1 MRAPEIAA
9 RCRLAL
15 AELEAASVLL
25 EGARLQAT
33 RGLSV
38 TAEQTATQAGPRI
51 MAALNALADP
61 KAPVALASPVEHSV
75 ERAA

>member
-25 EGARLQAT
+25 EGARLQAA

-38 TAEQTATQAGPRI
+38 TAEQTAVQAGPRI
-51 MAALNALADP
+51 KAALDVLADP
-61 KAPVALASPVEHSV
+61 RPLIREQQQ
-75 ERAA
+75 EAA